1 MTLGPCKKCSGYP
14 LEVIA
19 ADNMDMD
26 RACLCFDQA
35 HDIEGD
41 DSVEEE

>member
-1 MTLGPCKKCSGYP
+1 MPLDPCKKCSGYP

-35 HDIEGD
+35 HDIDMED
-41 DSVEEE
+41 PQEEE